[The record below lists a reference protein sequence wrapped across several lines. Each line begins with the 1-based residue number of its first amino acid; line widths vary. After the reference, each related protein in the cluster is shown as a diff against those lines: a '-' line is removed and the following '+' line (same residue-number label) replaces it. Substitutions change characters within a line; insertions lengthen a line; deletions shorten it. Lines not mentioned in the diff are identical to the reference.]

1 MKDIETKRLS
11 NDELEN
17 VAGGTGEFE
26 NISGVIVNGQRVPIS
41 RDRYYCPYC
50 KADFDDEPDGA
61 AIFGVTDNNGKNL
74 SFWYCPKSYSHLYA
88 IYDPYN

>member
-1 MKDIETKRLS
+1 MDMKTFRSISGEEAKR
-11 NDELEN
+11 
-17 VAGGTGEFE
+17 VVGGTGKSE
-26 NISGVIVNGQRVPIS
+26 NISEVIVNEQRVPIS

-61 AIFGVTDNNGKNL
+61 GIFGVKYNGKNL

-88 IYDPYN
+88 IYDQYN